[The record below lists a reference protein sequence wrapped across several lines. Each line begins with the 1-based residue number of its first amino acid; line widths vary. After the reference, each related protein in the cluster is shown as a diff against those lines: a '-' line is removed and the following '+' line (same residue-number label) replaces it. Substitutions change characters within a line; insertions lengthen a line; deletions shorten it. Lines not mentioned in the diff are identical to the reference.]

1 MDLYITNTKFE
12 LVGVIDSYT
21 SLIWT
26 ERYNNCGDFEIMI
39 SANDKNIDILQ
50 NGYYIKRPASDRV
63 GIIETKTTQ
72 TNEETGDYIIVSG
85 RMLESILDRRIVW
98 QQTTLNSSIN
108 ESVHRLLIE
117 NAISPGIKART
128 IPNLTFI
135 TQEEFE
141 GKVEMQVT
149 GDSLLT
155 VILDICKMFG
165 LGFKVTLSTTNV
177 ITACLYKGADRS
189 YQQNENSYVEFSPD
203 FDNLISSN
211 FMTSSQNYRNVAL
224 VAGEGEGLDR
234 KTIPVGAAEGMER
247 YELYVDARDV
257 SSNEG
262 EITEQEYLTLLRER
276 GKEKLLEYLTETYFE
291 ADIEPR
297 FMFQY
302 RKDYMLGDIIILKN
316 EYGITA
322 YPRIIEVI
330 ESEDETGYK
339 VVPTFESEEGKF

>member
-1 MDLYITNTKFE
+1 MDLYITNPKFE

-26 ERYNNCGDFEIMI
+26 ERYNDCGDFEIMI
-39 SANDKNIDILQ
+39 SANNENIDILQ
-50 NGYYIKRPASDRV
+50 NGYYIKRTDTDRV

-98 QQTTLNSSIN
+98 QQTTLNGSIN
-108 ESVHRLLIE
+108 ESLHRLLVE
-117 NAISPGIKART
+117 NAISPSESARQ
-128 IPNLTFI
+128 IPNFTFI

-141 GKVEMQVT
+141 GKVEMQIT

-155 VILDICKMFG
+155 AVLDICKMFG
-165 LGFKVTLSTTNV
+165 LGFKVILSTTNV
-177 ITACLYKGADRS
+177 MTACLYKGIDRS
-189 YQQNENSYVEFSPD
+189 YQQTGNSYVEFSPD

-211 FMTSSQNYRNVAL
+211 FMTSTQNYKNVAL

-234 KTIPVGAAEGMER
+234 KTSSIGTAEGMDR

-262 EITEQEYLTLLRER
+262 EITEQEYKRLLDER

-291 ADIEPR
+291 ADIEPE

-302 RKDYMLGDIIILKN
+302 RKDYMLGDITILKN

-322 YPRIIEVI
+322 YPRIVEVI

-339 VVPTFESEEGKF
+339 VVPTFESEEG

>member
-1 MDLYITNTKFE
+1 
-12 LVGVIDSYT
+12 
-21 SLIWT
+21 
-26 ERYNNCGDFEIMI
+26 MI

-50 NGYYIKRPASDRV
+50 NGYYIKRTDTDRV
-63 GIIETKTTQ
+63 GINETKTTQ
-72 TNEETGDYIIVSG
+72 TSEETGDYIIVSG

-98 QQTTLNSSIN
+98 QQTTLNGSIN
-108 ESVHRLLIE
+108 ESLHRLLAE
-117 NAISPGIKART
+117 NAIAPSESARQ
-128 IPNLTFI
+128 IPNFTFI
-135 TQEEFE
+135 TQEEFK
-141 GKVEMQVT
+141 GKVEMQIT

-155 VILDICKMFG
+155 AVLDICKMFG
-165 LGFKVTLSTTNV
+165 LGFKVILSTTNV
-177 ITACLYKGADRS
+177 ITACLYKGVDRS
-189 YQQNENSYVEFSPD
+189 YQQTENSYVEFSPD

-211 FMTSSQNYRNVAL
+211 FMTSTQNYRNVAL

-234 KTIPVGAAEGMER
+234 KTSSIGTAEGMDR

-262 EITEQEYLTLLRER
+262 EITEREYKKLLDER

-291 ADIEPR
+291 ADIEPE

-302 RKDYMLGDIIILKN
+302 RKDYMLGDITILKN

-322 YPRIIEVI
+322 YPRIVEVI

-339 VVPTFESEEGKF
+339 VVPTFESEEG

>member
-1 MDLYITNTKFE
+1 MDLYITNPKFE

-26 ERYNNCGDFEIMI
+26 ERYNDCGDFEIMI
-39 SANDKNIDILQ
+39 SANNENIDILQ
-50 NGYYIKRPASDRV
+50 NGYYIKRTDTDRV

-98 QQTTLNSSIN
+98 QQTTLNGSIN
-108 ESVHRLLIE
+108 ESLHRLLVE
-117 NAISPGIKART
+117 NAISPSESARQ
-128 IPNLTFI
+128 IPNFTFI

-141 GKVEMQVT
+141 GKVEMQIT

-155 VILDICKMFG
+155 AVLDICKMFG
-165 LGFKVTLSTTNV
+165 LGFKVILSTTNV
-177 ITACLYKGADRS
+177 MTACLYKGIDRS
-189 YQQNENSYVEFSPD
+189 YQQTGNSYVELSPD

-211 FMTSSQNYRNVAL
+211 FMTSTQNYKNVAL

-234 KTIPVGAAEGMER
+234 KTSSIGTAEGMDR

-262 EITEQEYLTLLRER
+262 EITEQEYKRLLDER

-291 ADIEPR
+291 ADIEPE

-302 RKDYMLGDIIILKN
+302 RKDYMLGDITILKN

-322 YPRIIEVI
+322 YPRIVEVI

-339 VVPTFESEEGKF
+339 VVPTFESEEG

>member
-26 ERYNNCGDFEIMI
+26 ERYNDCGDFEIMI
-39 SANDKNIDILQ
+39 SANNKNIDILQ
-50 NGYYIKRPASDRV
+50 NGYYIKRTDTDRV

-72 TNEETGDYIIVSG
+72 TSEESGDYIIVSG

-98 QQTTLNSSIN
+98 QQTTLNGSIN
-108 ESVHRLLIE
+108 ECVMRLLVE
-117 NAISPGIKART
+117 NAISPSENARR
-128 IPNLTFI
+128 IPNFTFFA
-135 TQEEFE
+135 QEEFE
-141 GKVEMQVT
+141 GKVEMQLT

-155 VILDICKMFG
+155 AVLDICKMFS
-165 LGFKVTLSTTNV
+165 LGFKVILSTTNV
-177 ITACLYKGADRS
+177 ITACLYKGVDRS
-189 YQQNENSYVEFSPD
+189 YQQTENSYVEFSPD

-234 KTIPVGAAEGMER
+234 RTSSVGTAEGMDR

-262 EITEQEYLTLLRER
+262 EIAEQEYKKLLDER

-291 ADIEPR
+291 ADIETE

-302 RKDYMLGDIIILKN
+302 RKDYMLGDITILKN

-322 YPRIIEVI
+322 YPRIVEVI

-339 VVPTFESEEGKF
+339 VVPTFESKERKL